1 MIPIVS
7 LITDM
12 VSTMSKV
19 LYRYNLS
26 DKRFVKDS
34 FINVT
39 NTLLTH
45 WFLIKSL
52 VVGYMFVMVANI
64 MQTVRPRL
72 LTF

>member
-45 WFLIKSL
+45 
-52 VVGYMFVMVANI
+52 
-64 MQTVRPRL
+64 
-72 LTF
+72 